1 MKERLDDF
9 IGQAISK
16 LDTTTFILLLPCAII
31 LYVCLFVP
39 NEEIEKVFGLNE
51 QQKEK
56 IEIVCPHCGKSFIYY
71 IKQDTTYNVK

>member
-39 NEEIEKVFGLNE
+39 NEEIERIFGLNE
-51 QQKEK
+51 PQKEK
-56 IEIVCPHCGKSFIYY
+56 IEIVCPHCGKSFIHY